1 MDSFSQTV
9 AGGSVAN
16 LLFVVLFA
24 IGAFIKSRLQK
35 SNCKMDC
42 GWLTCDSS
50 LIELGQLRDK
60 LHHTQRDQMD
70 FLKQILEKVQESPE
84 NEV

>member
-9 AGGSVAN
+9 AGGSIAN

-24 IGAFIKSRLQK
+24 VGAWIKSRLQK
-35 SNCKMDC
+35 SNCRIDC

-50 LIELGQLRDK
+50 LVELETIKEK
-60 LHHTQRDQMD
+60 LHHTQRDQME
-70 FLKQILEKVQESPE
+70 FLKEILVHVREDPE
-84 NEV
+84 TEV

>member
-16 LLFVVLFA
+16 MLFVVLFA

-35 SNCKMDC
+35 SNCKVDC

-50 LIELGQLRDK
+50 LIELGQLKDK
-60 LHHTQRDQMD
+60 LHHTQRDQME
-70 FLKQILEKVQESPE
+70 FLKEILGHVQQDPE
-84 NEV
+84 TMV

>member
-9 AGGSVAN
+9 AGKSIAN
-16 LLFVVLFA
+16 ILFVVLFA

-35 SNCKMDC
+35 SNCKVDC

-50 LIELGQLRDK
+50 LIELGQLKDK
-60 LHHTQRDQMD
+60 LHHTQRDQME
-70 FLKQILEKVQESPE
+70 FLKEILGHVQQDPE
-84 NEV
+84 TMV

>member
-9 AGGSVAN
+9 AGGSIAN
-16 LLFVVLFA
+16 LLFLVLFA

-42 GWLTCDSS
+42 GFLSCDSS
-50 LIELGQLRDK
+50 LVELETIKSK
-60 LHHTQRDQMD
+60 LHHTQRDQME
-70 FLKQILEKVQESPE
+70 FLKEILGHVKENPESQ
-84 NEV
+84 V